1 MNTTYSSSPESFKAL
16 SDKQIARMSGTA
28 MSRREAVQRTLL
40 GAAGLVLGH
49 HLSLR
54 ALAAAPSAKAKA
66 KSVIQIWMWGGP
78 SHLDTWDPKPEAGN
92 DYCGPLNKP
101 IATNL
106 DGVRICELM
115 PLLAKQADKYAIIR
129 SMTHGNNGHET
140 ASYMVQTAR
149 AQGGR
154 DVFPSVGAVVS
165 LFKGTQ
171 AGYKGLIPPYIVL
184 TQPQGRFSEAGFL
197 GARYKPFATGGD
209 PGQPKFAVEGVVAPG
224 ISDERQRERRELL
237 HKLDTLEH
245 AMPGDAQLAASEQ
258 CEKQAYDLILG
269 DAGKVFDLSQEKDA
283 LRDRYGRSTFGQSCL
298 VARRLVE
305 RGVPYITINYNGGW
319 DTHKQ
324 NFQLMRR
331 RVPEMDKGM
340 ATLLQDLSEH
350 GLLDSTIVWWTGEF
364 GRTPKVQWEA
374 PWNGGRGHHG
384 QVFSAVVAGGGFK
397 GGHVVGASDA
407 KGETVKERP
416 VYPCDM
422 IGSIYEL
429 LGIDPDAKLPHP
441 QGLTVTATPSAADKV
456 PTGGRLK
463 EIM

>member
-1 MNTTYSSSPESFKAL
+1 MSTTFFKPLA
-16 SDKQIARMSGTA
+16 DKQIARMSRSAIT
-28 MSRREAVQRTLL
+28 RREAVQRTLL

-54 ALAAAPSAKAKA
+54 ALAATPSAKAKA

-78 SHLDTWDPKPEAGN
+78 PHLDTWDPKPEAGN

-101 IATNL
+101 IATNV
-106 DGVRICELM
+106 DGIRICELM
-115 PLLAKQADKYAIIR
+115 PQLAKHADKYAIIR

-149 AQGGR
+149 AAGGR

-165 LFKGTQ
+165 LFKGGQ

-184 TQPQGRFSEAGFL
+184 TEPQGRFSEAGFL
-197 GARYKPFATGGD
+197 GGRYKPFATGGD
-209 PGQPKFAVEGVVAPG
+209 PGQARFAVEGVVAPG
-224 ISDERQRERRELL
+224 ISDDRQRERRELL

-245 AMPGDAQLAASEQ
+245 AMPADTQLAASDQ

-269 DAGKVFDLSQEKDA
+269 DAGKVFDLSQEKDE
-283 LRDRYGRSTFGQSCL
+283 LRERYGRNTFGQSCL

-305 RGVPYITINYNGGW
+305 RGVPYVTINYKGGW

-324 NFQLMRR
+324 NFQVMRR
-331 RVPEMDKGM
+331 RLPEMDKGM
-340 ATLLQDLSEH
+340 ATLLQDLAEH

-397 GGHVVGASDA
+397 GGQVVGASDA
-407 KGETVKERP
+407 KGEAVKERP
-416 VYPCDM
+416 VYPCDV
-422 IGSIYEL
+422 IGSMYEL

-441 QGLTVTATPSAADKV
+441 QGLAVTATPSTTDKA
-456 PTGGRLK
+456 PAGGRLK
-463 EIM
+463 EIV

>member
-340 ATLLQDLSEH
+340 ATLLHDLAEH